1 MFGKKM
7 IDPWQKCKTL
17 NGFNADE
24 IISALQKSI
33 RRGKEEDAAKFAY
46 ELYATSPELE
56 AKCWQR
62 LLTISVEDIG
72 MGNPMASV
80 IINSLS
86 QMRKNFDY
94 LDVDRSLYMIHA
106 VRVLCESKK
115 DRSSD
120 ILKNI
125 CLEENAR
132 GIVPEI
138 PDYALDKHT
147 RRGQEMGR
155 GLDHF
160 YKEASKVHPQM
171 EIENNYAEKLKKI
184 LESK

>member
-7 IDPWQKCKTL
+7 IDPWQKCITL
-17 NGFNADE
+17 NGFHADE

-62 LLTISVEDIG
+62 LMTISVEDIG
-72 MGNPMASV
+72 MANPMASV
-80 IINSLS
+80 IISSLA
-86 QMRKNFDY
+86 QMRLNFDY

-106 VRVLCESKK
+106 IRVLCESEK

-125 CLEENAR
+125 CLEENAQ
-132 GIVPEI
+132 GIVPQI

-147 RRGQEMGR
+147 KRGQEMGR

-160 YKEASKVHPQM
+160 YEEASKVYPQAK
-171 EIENNYAEKLKKI
+171 IDNDYAEKLRKI